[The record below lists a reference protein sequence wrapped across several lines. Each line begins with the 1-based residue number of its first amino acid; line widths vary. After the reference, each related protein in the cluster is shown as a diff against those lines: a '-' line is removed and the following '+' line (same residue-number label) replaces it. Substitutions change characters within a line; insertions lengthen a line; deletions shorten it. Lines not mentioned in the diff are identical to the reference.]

1 MIKQGFISDQTLSFS
16 PSRTTTTA
24 TRVYS
29 PASSPTS
36 NTLLSP
42 PASPLSSSPAPTQ
55 PPARPAHSQTLY
67 EMMSDE
73 QHRESRLSDEK
84 RRKLH
89 DRVARLLDEAPF
101 RNAAGD
107 VRLAVVGRDGFRVSM
122 DVHKSVLAE
131 KSRFFAEKLRRDHGV
146 FHSVEISDCDDVD
159 VYVEAVLLMYCED
172 LKRRLTGEDVSR
184 VLGLLKVQ
192 WLCSCLALLCFLLYM
207 FFFFLLILLPFS
219 FLFFSC
225 IWLLMKSWEG
235 Y

>member
-16 PSRTTTTA
+16 PSRTTTTTTT
-24 TRVYS
+24 TRVHS

-36 NTLLSP
+36 NTILSP
-42 PASPLSSSPAPTQ
+42 PASPAPTQ

-89 DRVARLLDEAPF
+89 ERVARLLDEAPF

-131 KSRFFAEKLRRDHGV
+131 KSRFFSEKLRRDRGMA
-146 FHSVEISDCDDVD
+146 HSVEISDCDDVE

-172 LKRRLTGEDVSR
+172 LKRRLTGEEVSK

-192 WLCSCLALLCFLLYM
+192 WLCSCLALLCFLL
-207 FFFFLLILLPFS
+207 
-219 FLFFSC
+219 
-225 IWLLMKSWEG
+225 
-235 Y
+235 